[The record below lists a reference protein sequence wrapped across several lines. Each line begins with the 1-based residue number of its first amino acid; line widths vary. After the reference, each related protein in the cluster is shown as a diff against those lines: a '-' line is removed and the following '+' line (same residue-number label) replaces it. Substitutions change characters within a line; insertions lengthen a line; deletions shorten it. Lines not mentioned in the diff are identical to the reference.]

1 MDKLNS
7 PNEAYYNTQAQRQ
20 QALKWLEKKPL
31 TTLEARQELYIM
43 SIAARIF
50 ELKEQGHNI
59 VTHWVKA
66 GSKRIAQYVLL
77 NGGNENA
84 G

>member
-1 MDKLNS
+1 MERLDTTQLAANGNS
-7 PNEAYYNTQAQRQ
+7 NTHAQRQ

-50 ELKEQGHNI
+50 ELKEPEI
-59 VTHWVKA
+59 FRVVVASTVK
-66 GSKRIAQYVLL
+66 S
-77 NGGNENA
+77 
-84 G
+84 

>member
-1 MDKLNS
+1 MDKLNL
-7 PNEAYYNTQAQRQ
+7 PNDAYCNTNAQRQ
-20 QALKWLEKKPL
+20 QILKWLEEKPL
-31 TTLEARQELYIM
+31 TTLEAREELFIM

-59 VTHWVKA
+59 VTNWVKA

-77 NGGNENA
+77 KGGN
-84 G
+84 